1 MDASRK
7 GPQGS
12 ELTRLFRMTPQDEAP
27 MFPPFEE
34 QPTLPRMEPVTQF
47 FSADELR
54 SRGEKVNPHGFGS
67 GEFAT
72 VQQRRTLLI
81 GTASGATST
90 PPPAPVATS
99 TPPTTLDATV
109 PSRNVANEPVQLPYV
124 WGPKLRGGAI
134 SARHIVL
141 AVLSVAVPVVFLAE
155 PALHARY
162 VAHHAATLPATT
174 LPAATAPAATLSA
187 ATANVATPTGT
198 TTRAPAP
205 SATNSSTTTG
215 VVANGATA
223 KVGAANSRGP
233 TAERAAIDAVAE
245 GRYAAALDLY
255 RKLASEDPSRQSY
268 RDAARILAARL
279 TAQP

>member
-1 MDASRK
+1 MDGGRK
-7 GPQGS
+7 TPPQGS

-72 VQQRRTLLI
+72 VRQRKTLLI

-90 PPPAPVATS
+90 PP
-99 TPPTTLDATV
+99 TTLDAN
-109 PSRNVANEPVQLPYV
+109 R
-124 WGPKLRGGAI
+124 
-134 SARHIVL
+134 
-141 AVLSVAVPVVFLAE
+141 AE
-155 PALHARY
+155 PQRRDRAGAAPLRLGFEAPRGARSRRGTSCSRSSPSPFRWCSSKARRSAPRY
-162 VAHHAATLPATT
+162 ATSATNAT
-174 LPAATAPAATLSA
+174 NATSATAPI
-187 ATANVATPTGT
+187 
-198 TTRAPAP
+198 P
-205 SATNSSTTTG
+205 SATTPASTTA
-215 VVANGATA
+215 VAAGAVTARSPVATA
-223 KVGAANSRGP
+223 ATSQHGP

-255 RKLASEDPSRQSY
+255 RKLATEDPSRQSY

-279 TAQP
+279 TAPP

>member
-1 MDASRK
+1 MDGGRK
-7 GPQGS
+7 TPPQGS

-72 VQQRRTLLI
+72 VRQRKTLLI
-81 GTASGATST
+81 GTASG
-90 PPPAPVATS
+90 ATS

-109 PSRNVANEPVQLPYV
+109 PSRNVATEPVQLPYV
-124 WGPKLRGGAI
+124 WGSKLRGGAI
-134 SARHIVL
+134 SPRHIVL
-141 AVLSVAVPVVFLAE
+141 ALLAVAVPVVFLE
-155 PALHARY
+155 GPALRARY
-162 VAHHAATLPATT
+162 ATSATNAT
-174 LPAATAPAATLSA
+174 NATSATAPI
-187 ATANVATPTGT
+187 
-198 TTRAPAP
+198 P
-205 SATNSSTTTG
+205 SATTPASTTA
-215 VVANGATA
+215 VAAGAVTARSPVATA
-223 KVGAANSRGP
+223 ATSQHGP

-255 RKLASEDPSRQSY
+255 RKLATEDPSRQSY

-279 TAQP
+279 TAPP